1 MSWAESIGSL
11 CYYHLF
17 IISSNYSVTQPGL
30 AWLGLGWAETITWFR
45 LGKEPRVPFHLY
57 FSNEEAEEIMKIA
70 IRLEAATLV
79 MMRLGIEVD
88 IEKIQKLIEN
98 LTPNLQTGEIKGSLI
113 FFQKLESESSDTD
126 SEDGSTPSR
135 EEIKAL
141 HGST

>member
-1 MSWAESIGSL
+1 
-11 CYYHLF
+11 
-17 IISSNYSVTQPGL
+17 
-30 AWLGLGWAETITWFR
+30 
-45 LGKEPRVPFHLY
+45 
-57 FSNEEAEEIMKIA
+57 MKIT
-70 IRLEAATLV
+70 IRLEAAALV

-88 IEKIQKLIEN
+88 IEKTQKLIEN

-141 HGST
+141 HGSISVHKK